1 MREVV
6 IACGSFWMAKTFLFS
21 AGTHSRILITCNSTP
36 RDHHREGTMRERDDM
51 NTYRR
56 QNFCRSKLRLAC
68 HAALIRPA
76 LVGIV
81 GLAAMP
87 LVYADEVQ
95 TQDADT
101 QSVQTFLDRADIRQ
115 LPAPL
120 REKLGQLAGRPN
132 TFNPMRAFAEADK
145 PSQLFE
151 YYLLDTKGFQP
162 NIFTTIVPGINDH
175 AIPTAANAA
184 NHQLPTIGAVRVVLE
199 PKPGLPTDPEDPEAF
214 IDIFTDISGLFVIN
228 NESGWY
234 EGWMIHDLRVPQ
246 IAAPRSDGHA
256 RFGTITAADA
266 AAIAALGDHHNTP
279 GRRFTTDGKDVR
291 LPNSGDRFPGIQG
304 NLVPLPLSMG
314 AYNCQQQSDC
324 HSYWE
329 FNEYTNWVFPLYE
342 LPFTGGVPG
351 TFGAGKQYDLF
362 SVIPGSGPSGV
373 SNNDPPLKLAY
384 GDNPNNPRDPD
395 RGPNASPDDPDRPV
409 TNDEDQKE
417 TRLRFIPSGLAN
429 EMLLDVFVRPKS
441 FEPGVTSFRKRV
453 LDAYAAEVKRV
464 DANADGVLTFVE
476 ADAEE
481 ESDGLP
487 NERLYIAPT
496 KFDRFAVTREI
507 DDGFL
512 APRFAPSQRAYVLS
526 GKLTLV
532 SPSVPASINRDADD
546 R

>member
-1 MREVV
+1 MNGRKPSESTLGLTP
-6 IACGSFWMAKTFLFS
+6 AN
-21 AGTHSRILITCNSTP
+21 LITYNSARATAIA
-36 RDHHREGTMRERDDM
+36 RDRIEGDDM

-56 QNFCRSKLRLAC
+56 KSVSRRELEFACR
-68 HAALIRPA
+68 AALARPMV
-76 LVGIV
+76 LGIF
-81 GLAAMP
+81 GLATVLP
-87 LVYADEVQ
+87 SYADDVRAE
-95 TQDADT
+95 DADT
-101 QSVQTFLDRADIRQ
+101 HSIQTFLNRADIRL

-120 REKLGQLAGRPN
+120 RETLGQLAGRPH
-132 TFNPMRAFAEADK
+132 TFNPMRAFAEADQ
-145 PSQLFE
+145 PSQLFQ
-151 YYLLDTKGFQP
+151 YYLLDTHGFQA
-162 NIFTTIVPGINDH
+162 NVFTSIVPGINDH

-199 PKPGLPTDPEDPEAF
+199 PKPGLPTDPKDPEAF

-234 EGWMIHDLRVPQ
+234 EGWMIHDLVVPR
-246 IAAPRSDGHA
+246 IADPRADGHA
-256 RFGTITAADA
+256 RFGTITAEDA

-291 LPNSGDRFPGIQG
+291 LPNAGDRFPSIQS
-304 NLVPLPLSMG
+304 NVVPLTLSMG

-351 TFGAGKQYDLF
+351 TFGGGTQYNLF

-373 SNNDPPLKLAY
+373 SNNDPPLKQIY

-395 RGPNASPDDPDRPV
+395 RGPNASPEDPDRPV

-429 EMLLDVFVRPKS
+429 EILVDVFMRVRS
-441 FEPGVTSFRKRV
+441 FEPGITSFRKRL
-453 LDAYAAEVKRV
+453 LDAYAAEVRRV

-487 NERLYIAPT
+487 NERLYIPPT
-496 KFDRFAVTREI
+496 QFKRFAVTREI

-526 GKLTLV
+526 GTLTPV
-532 SPSVPASINRDADD
+532 SPAVSASIKRDADD